1 MPFSDAVIR
10 ASPCH
15 LHLLNFACR
24 NLKHVTFSWQISL
37 FGRLHGGDKNPLQ
50 TQSIFELPHH
60 IKPVYVN
67 PRLLEKT
74 VSSKYRRPAPLP
86 QQALPHDVFAPRSKE
101 LPPHVNVI
109 ALDPLTRA
117 APQCISPGP
126 LDGCLRAV
134 YMRFTRAVLLH

>member
-1 MPFSDAVIR
+1 MR

-15 LHLLNFACR
+15 LHLTLLNFIHRKLIPIR
-24 NLKHVTFSWQISL
+24 NTHHHLLQISL

-60 IKPVYVN
+60 TKRVYVN

-86 QQALPHDVFAPRSKE
+86 HPHDFARLGPRSY
-101 LPPHVNVI
+101 PR
-109 ALDPLTRA
+109 T
-117 APQCISPGP
+117 SMY
-126 LDGCLRAV
+126 LRWILSRKHHLNASHLV
-134 YMRFTRAVLLH
+134 HSTGA